1 MNVAQPSK
9 AARVVCS
16 GAALTLFLSTAAAQ
30 PPRASPPR
38 DQSPAAQ
45 AGTAA
50 IRGRVFAGDTN
61 RPLRRA
67 RIAVSAPELGSDS
80 RNTSTDADGRYE
92 VTGLPAGRY
101 TLRVTRSGYLSVRY
115 GQRRPLEPGKPLQLL
130 DKQVL
135 ENVDFSLPRMSLIT
149 GRVTDE
155 FNDPIEGVNVYAHR
169 SMYLNGRR
177 QFVPT
182 GSSSVRTDDAGHYRL
197 LGLAPGSYLVT
208 ASTRET
214 WTVNR
219 NGVQQVMGYAPTYF
233 PGTTRASDARRVTLR
248 LGQEA
253 VNTDFSLV
261 PGRAGT
267 VSGTA
272 FDSAGRPYSNVSVR
286 DEVRGDNFASFGTVA
301 SATVGSDGT
310 FTIRNVPPGE
320 YKVQASSGRDNP
332 NTDVAVLPI
341 VVDGVDVDNVSL
353 IGSAGGTVAGQ
364 VLTEEGAPP
373 AIPRLR
379 ITVTDRTSG
388 QPDPMVLGAFRNPGA
403 AEVGL
408 DGTFTINGVFGR
420 SRLRTTLPDEWAVK
434 AVMHDGRDIAEL
446 PIELRSGETLSGVQV
461 IVTKRVTS
469 LTGQLVDD
477 KGAPLADGSVIV
489 FAEDSAKWVEDSR
502 FVRSSRPDQSG
513 RWRIRGLPPGDYL
526 AVAVDTVEDGQWN
539 EPEYLESIRRYSQKV
554 TLVEAGDH
562 TVALKLVMPGS

>member
-1 MNVAQPSK
+1 MGASIR
-9 AARVVCS
+9 AAVFSV
-16 GAALTLFLSTAAAQ
+16 AALTLSLSKAVAQ
-30 PPRASPPR
+30 PPPASPLR
-38 DQSPAAQ
+38 DQRPPAQ
-45 AGTAA
+45 TGTAA

-67 RIAVSAPELGSDS
+67 RITVSAPELGSDN

-92 VTGLPAGRY
+92 VTDLPAGRY

-169 SMYLNGRR
+169 SMYFNGRR

-182 GSSSVRTDDAGHYRL
+182 GGPNVRTDDAGQYRL

-214 WTVNR
+214 WTVTR
-219 NGVQQVMGYAPTYF
+219 DDTKQVMGYAPTYF
-233 PGTTRASDARRVTLR
+233 PGTTRISDARRVTLH

-261 PGRAGT
+261 AGRAAT
-267 VSGTA
+267 LSGTA
-272 FDSAGRPYSNVSVR
+272 FDSHGRPYPRVAVR
-286 DEVRGDNFASFGTVA
+286 QEVRGDDFGSFGTIA
-301 SATVGSDGT
+301 SAPISSDGT

-320 YKVQASSGRDNP
+320 FVLGAASGRDSTEP
-332 NTDVAVLPI
+332 DVAMLPV
-341 VVDGVDVDNVSL
+341 VVDGVDIDNLSL
-353 IGSAGGTVAGQ
+353 TGSAGGTVTGQ
-364 VLTEEGAPP
+364 VLTEEGAAA

-379 ITVTDRTSG
+379 ITVAERTSG
-388 QPDPMVLGAFRNPGA
+388 QPDPMVLGAFRNPGF
-403 AEVGL
+403 AEL
-408 DGTFTINGVFGR
+408 KEDGTFSIVGVFGR
-420 SRLRTTLPDEWAVK
+420 SRLRITLPEDWAVK
-434 AVMHDGRDIAEL
+434 AVLHDSRDIAEL
-446 PIELRSGETLSGVQV
+446 PIELRSGEVLSGVQV

-469 LTGQLVDD
+469 VTGQLVDE
-477 KGAPLADGSVIV
+477 KGAPLSDGTVIV
-489 FAEDSAKWVEDSR
+489 FAADSGRWVEDSR
-502 FVRSSRPDQSG
+502 FVRSARPDQQG
-513 RWRIRGLPPGDYL
+513 QWRIRGLPPGDYL
-526 AVAVDTVEDGQWN
+526 AVAVESVEDGQWN
-539 EPEYLESIRRYSQKV
+539 ESEYLESIRRYGQKV

-562 TVALKLVMPGS
+562 TVALKPVTPGPY